1 MQIADRYHS
10 HAATEYPPHGA
21 PAPQQPA
28 PPQPVTPRHVD
39 SSGSTDD
46 GTSATFAGTG
56 STSPY
61 QVNVVA

>member
-1 MQIADRYHS
+1 MQIADRS
-10 HAATEYPPHGA
+10 HTHVTTQYPPHSA
-21 PAPQQPA
+21 PPKQQPA

-46 GTSATFAGTG
+46 GTSPTFAGTG